1 METVRKLYKIML
13 SYLNSC
19 LEFTFFSESLIHLPK
34 YFNRIKQ
41 KLESEADTI
50 KFIYFNKN
58 CFHNILYDREE
69 LIKIEF
75 NEQKNNLYYGFYLD
89 LLKIENPLC
98 IFS

>member
-1 METVRKLYKIML
+1 MEKISKLYKIML
-13 SYLNSC
+13 AYLNSC
-19 LEFTFFSESLIHLPK
+19 LEFNLPK
-34 YFNRIKQ
+34 LFNRIKQ

-50 KFIYFNKN
+50 KFIYFNRN
-58 CFHNILYDREE
+58 WFHNILYDREE

-89 LLKIENPLC
+89 LLIIENPLC